1 MRRYTKEE
9 LYIEE
14 LKSKLYDMV
23 CDADIVVEVCESIDD
38 DNEGEFD
45 TKEVK
50 IGDFVN
56 NNMIDATIEDEIE
69 EAVRDLVFDYEYDIP
84 KREIEVKVNEIVEFI
99 YDLYSEVMSDKLTEE
114 LGNEAA
120 FREWLES

>member
-1 MRRYTKEE
+1 MRQYTKEE

-14 LKSKLYDMV
+14 LKDKLYSMIV
-23 CDADIVVEVCESIDD
+23 DADIRLEICESIDD

-45 TKEVK
+45 EKEAK
-50 IGDFVN
+50 IGDFEDL
-56 NNMIDATIEDEIE
+56 IAATINDEIE
-69 EAVRDLVFDYEYDIP
+69 EAVRDLIFDYEYDVP
-84 KREIEVKVNEIVEFI
+84 KKEIEIKVTEIVDFI
-99 YDLYSEVMSDKLTEE
+99 YELYHEVMEDRLTEQ